1 MKFLIGI
8 PLALIAI
15 IYGSPFIALALG
27 VAFALI
33 YKNSDETIDKSIGT
47 SLLQA
52 GIVILGL
59 TMTSSDAIYLTSKYF
74 PYISGIVIITF
85 LVGIFIA
92 RVLKIDQKL
101 AILIASGTAICGATA
116 MAAIA
121 PLIKTK
127 PKDLLISL
135 SIIFLFN
142 AVAIAAL
149 PLIGSGLGMSEEQFG
164 SWAAMAIHDTSSV
177 IGAAMSFGGNAVE
190 TAATLKL
197 GRTLWLIPLIL
208 ILGVFFKDNETTN
221 IKAPLFVFMFIL
233 AILLGSQ
240 LNLSEHVLSFLES
253 TSRIFL
259 LGALFCIG
267 SQIKLEAIKAI
278 DFRTILLALFLWIFA
293 LVTSLYLINLL
304 Q

>member
-15 IYGSPFIALALG
+15 IYGSPFVALALG

-33 YKNSDETIDKSIGT
+33 HKNSDEIIDKSIGT

-59 TMTSSDAIYLTSKYF
+59 TMASSEAIYLTSKYF
-74 PYISGIVIITF
+74 PYISGFVIITF

-121 PLIKTK
+121 PLIKAK

-135 SIIFLFN
+135 AIIFLFN
-142 AVAIAAL
+142 AVAIVAL

-164 SWAAMAIHDTSSV
+164 SWAAMAIHDTGSV
-177 IGAAMSFGGNAVE
+177 IGAAMSFGGNTVE

-208 ILGVFFKDNETTN
+208 ILGVFFKDNEATN

-253 TSRIFL
+253 TSRTFL
-259 LGALFCIG
+259 VGALFCIG